1 MKIFKRGPVA
11 AVLAAASFAVLAP
24 SAPASVTPD
33 PYSTTAGTGSFT
45 GDSSVGSSTC
55 TLSNLVAEARG
66 RRRGAEV
73 RIRGFDAACAGV
85 ITAASY
91 DRQIRFRI
99 RDGVVTGRI
108 SIVIANVLRGECRYA
123 GDVTGTIA
131 RGAGTV
137 AATGT
142 VTLRRTLAA
151 PCAPDSRATL
161 SVSFPGASFGW

>member
-1 MKIFKRGPVA
+1 MKILKRGAVA
-11 AVLAAASFAVLAP
+11 AVLAVASFAVLAP
-24 SAPASVTPD
+24 LASASVTPD
-33 PYSTTAGTGSFT
+33 PYSTTVGSGSFT

-66 RRRGAEV
+66 RRRGAKV
-73 RIRGFDAACAGV
+73 KISGFDASCVGV
-85 ITAASY
+85 ITAARY
-91 DRQIRFRI
+91 DKKIRFRL

-131 RGAGTV
+131 RGSGTV
-137 AATGT
+137 SATGT
-142 VTLRRTLAA
+142 VTLRRTLVA

-161 SVSFPGASFGW
+161 SVNLPGAGFSW